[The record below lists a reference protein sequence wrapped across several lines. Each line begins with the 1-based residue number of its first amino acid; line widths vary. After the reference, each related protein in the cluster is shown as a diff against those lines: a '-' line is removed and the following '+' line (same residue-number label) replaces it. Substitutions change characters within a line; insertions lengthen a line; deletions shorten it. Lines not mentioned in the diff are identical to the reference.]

1 MNQNW
6 KQWEGQ
12 TVDGKFLL
20 RQFLA
25 FTDHSGVFLT
35 QLAAPVSGNAILKFI
50 SATGPAAET
59 RLASWK
65 RAALLTHKNLLAL
78 YDCGRCTISGQSL
91 LYVVMEYAEENL
103 AEILPQRALSPEEAR
118 DVLDPALDV
127 LVYLHAKGLAHCH
140 LKPSN
145 FLATQDCLKLSSD
158 SLAALGSIN
167 ELSRPRDI
175 YDAPEIPSAT
185 LTPKADV
192 WSLGV
197 TLFEALTQQPP
208 ETPQDRLADPAIPEG
223 LPVLFH
229 DIVGHSLR
237 RQPGQRWSVAEIAAR
252 VNPAPLAAAA
262 VASASPSPTPA
273 PPATSPIN
281 VPLSPEPPVPLA
293 KLPAS
298 PAPVRRSSPP
308 APKRR
313 QSFRFDY
320 LIPVLLGAAV
330 FFGLI
335 LALPKIINF
344 RGQPASPQASANP
357 EPSTPTKQAAVS
369 KPQEDTLPGEK
380 TAAKNP
386 ASETP
391 AKVVE
396 HPAAISPL
404 PPAKLPA
411 DSTAASPVKSSDRS
425 EPRGEILDQVLP
437 HVSPKALA
445 SIQGTIRV
453 VVNVE
458 VDSSGNVSNAEL
470 TTPGP
475 SQYFAN
481 LAEKAA
487 RQWKF
492 AGAEADGHGVPSE
505 WQIRFEFVPSGVH
518 AVPKQITP

>member
-1 MNQNW
+1 MNENW

-12 TVDGKFLL
+12 TVDGKFVL
-20 RQFLA
+20 RQFRA
-25 FTDHSGVFLT
+25 STDHSGVFLT
-35 QLAAPVSGNAILKFI
+35 QLAAPSFANAILKFI
-50 SATGPAAET
+50 SGNGSAAEA
-59 RLASWK
+59 RLAAWK
-65 RAALLTHKNLLAL
+65 RAAQLSHKNLLAIH
-78 YDCGRCTISGQSL
+78 DCGRCALSGQSL

-118 DVLDPALDV
+118 DVLDPALDL
-127 LVYLHAKGLAHCH
+127 LVYLHAKGLAHGH

-158 SLAALGSIN
+158 SLATIGSIN
-167 ELSRPRDI
+167 ELSRTRDV

-197 TLFEALTQQPP
+197 TLFEALTQRTP
-208 ETPQDRLADPAIPEG
+208 EPPQDRLADLAIPGG
-223 LPVLFH
+223 LPELFR
-229 DIVGHSLR
+229 DIVSHSLR
-237 RQPGQRWSVAEIAAR
+237 RQPEHRWSVAEIAAR

-262 VASASPSPTPA
+262 AASASPSPTLT
-273 PPATSPIN
+273 PPLSPLN
-281 VPLSPEPPVPLA
+281 VPLASEPAVPLA
-293 KLPAS
+293 KLHSTPANPFRPNL
-298 PAPVRRSSPP
+298 PAAKRRTSSP
-308 APKRR
+308 
-313 QSFRFDY
+313 SDY

-335 LALPKIINF
+335 FAVPKLINF
-344 RGQPASPQASANP
+344 RSQPASPQASVNSA
-357 EPSTPTKQAAVS
+357 PSTPSKPAAVPH
-369 KPQEDTLPGEK
+369 PQEDTPPAEK
-380 TAAKNP
+380 ISVMNSPNAASTK
-386 ASETP
+386 S
-391 AKVVE
+391 VE
-396 HPAAISPL
+396 QPAAISPP

-411 DSTAASPVKSSDRS
+411 ESPAVSPVKSSETNDAH
-425 EPRGEILDQVLP
+425 GEILDQVLP
-437 HVSPKALA
+437 HPSSKALA
-445 SIQGTIRV
+445 GIQGTIRV

-458 VDSSGNVSNAEL
+458 VDSSGKVSNAEL

-492 AGAEADGHGVPSE
+492 AGAEADGHGVPSQ

-518 AVPKQITP
+518 AFPKQLTP